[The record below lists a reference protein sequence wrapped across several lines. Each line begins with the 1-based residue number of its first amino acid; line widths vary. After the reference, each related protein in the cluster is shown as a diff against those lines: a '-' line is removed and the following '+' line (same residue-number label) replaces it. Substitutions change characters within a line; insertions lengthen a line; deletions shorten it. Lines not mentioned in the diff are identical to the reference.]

1 MVELFAARRAVR
13 PFAADPELL
22 ALVVMSLVRASAL
35 AWQRDDGRGTPADHL
50 GDVVEQL
57 RSLLAPDS
65 GG

>member
-1 MVELFAARRAVR
+1 
-13 PFAADPELL
+13 
-22 ALVVMSLVRASAL
+22 MSLVRASAL